1 MRLDWYDVVR
11 ADPLVEEG
19 SGHARVGEHRVRR
32 DDGHGGRSGSLRAPS
47 APRRRP
53 AADHVEV
60 HRAG

>member
-11 ADPLVEEG
+11 ADPLAEEG
-19 SGHARVGEHRVRR
+19 SGRARVGEHRVRR
-32 DDGHGGRSGSLRAPS
+32 DCGRSGSLRAPS